1 MTKPIY
7 EFNWLK
13 NPCEVI
19 IGDLSE
25 QEVSDMVDFCEDFN
39 LELESFRNTD
49 VSDVSGKFDTIAT
62 FLFSTSEDALAFRLK
77 FKCK

>member
-7 EFNWLK
+7 EFQWHK
-13 NPCEVI
+13 NPCEIV
-19 IGDLSE
+19 IGDLTD
-25 QEVSDMVDFCEDFN
+25 QEISDMIDYCEDFN
-39 LELESFRNTD
+39 LELQSFKNLD

-62 FLFSTSEDALAFRLK
+62 FVFETPEDALAFRLK